1 MEPFKIHIIGC
12 GSALP
17 TGKHTVSSQIVEIR
31 NKMFLVDCGEG
42 TQAQLRRS
50 HIRFSKISH
59 IFISHL
65 HGDHCLGLVGML
77 STFGMLGRTA
87 PIQIFAPMEL
97 EKVLKLQIDT
107 FCHGLD
113 YPLVFHATDT
123 NQNKMIYEDHSVE
136 VYSIPLQHRVPC
148 CGFLFCEK
156 SGLPHIRRDIIDMY
170 GISVSQINNI
180 KKGMD
185 GVTASGE
192 TIDNALLV
200 YPAEKARRYAYCSDT
215 AYIPSLYRML
225 EGVDVLYHE
234 STYGKDN
241 EKMAM
246 KYMHSTAE
254 QAATVATDAH
264 VGKLLLGHYS
274 ARYED
279 ESVLLEEARSVFPN
293 TVLSDEGMIIEV

>member
-17 TGKHTVSSQIVEIR
+17 TGKHTVSSQVVEIR

-77 STFGMLGRTA
+77 SSFGMLGRTA
-87 PIQIFAPMEL
+87 PIHIFAPAAL
-97 EKVLKLQIDT
+97 EKVLQLQIDT

-113 YPLVFHATDT
+113 FPLVFHATET
-123 NQNKMIYEDHSVE
+123 TQNKVIYEDHSVE

-148 CGFLFCEK
+148 CGFLFREK
-156 SGLPHIRRDIIDMY
+156 QGMPHIRRDIEDMY

-180 KKGMD
+180 KRGLD

-192 TIDNALLV
+192 TIDNAQLV
-200 YPAEKARRYAYCSDT
+200 YPAEKARSYAYCSDT
-215 AYIPSLYRML
+215 VYVPTLCGML

-241 EKMAM
+241 EKMAC

-254 QAATVATDAH
+254 QAATVARDAH

-279 ESVLLEEARSVFPN
+279 ERVLLEEARSVFPN
-293 TVLSDEGMIIEV
+293 TVLSDEGMVIEV